1 MKKLHISKT
10 GTTVSLK
17 DGRKNVW
24 TIDGIT
30 LHPNRLAG
38 LVAAQDPDTVTEQ
51 ELRDAIAKAEA
62 KKGSIV
68 PDEYRYRYGVDQN
81 CGDDIAVRLKDKTT
95 DGKGNADMEAVAEV
109 AAKNGLADRFDGWV
123 ARGLNNGQLRMNLG
137 NMLRGKARKGE
148 PVTI

>member
-1 MKKLHISKT
+1 MKLTINKAST
-10 GTTVSLK
+10 AVSLK

-38 LVAAQDPDTVTEQ
+38 LVAAQNPDEVTED
-51 ELRDAIAKAEA
+51 ELREAIAKAQA

-81 CGDDIAVRLKDKTT
+81 CGDDIAQRLKDRTT

-109 AAKNGLADRFDGWV
+109 AAKNGLSDRFDGWV

-148 PVTI
+148 EVTI

>member
-1 MKKLHISKT
+1 MKLTINKANT
-10 GTTVSLK
+10 AVTLK

-24 TIDGIT
+24 TIDGIA
-30 LHPNRLAG
+30 LHPSRLAG

-62 KKGSIV
+62 RKGSIV

-81 CGDDIAVRLKDKTT
+81 CGDDIAKRLRDRTIN
-95 DGKGNADMEAVAEV
+95 GAGEADMTAVREVAER
-109 AAKNGLADRFDGWV
+109 NGLADRFDGWV
-123 ARGLNNGQLRMNLG
+123 AKGLNNGQLRMNLG

-148 PVTI
+148 EVTI

>member
-1 MKKLHISKT
+1 MKLTINKANT
-10 GTTVSLK
+10 AVTLK

-24 TIDGIT
+24 TIEGIT
-30 LHPNRLAG
+30 LHANRLAG
-38 LVAAQDPDTVTEQ
+38 LIAAQDPEAVTEQ

-81 CGDDIAVRLKDKTT
+81 CGDDVALRLKAATT
-95 DGKGNADMEAVAEV
+95 NGAGETDMTAVAEI
-109 AAKNGLADRFDGWV
+109 AARNGLADRFDGWV

-148 PVTI
+148 EVAI

>member
-1 MKKLHISKT
+1 MKLTINKANT
-10 GTTVSLK
+10 AVSLK
-17 DGRKNVW
+17 DGRTTIW

-38 LVAAQDPDTVTEQ
+38 LVAAQNPDEVTED
-51 ELRDAIAKAEA
+51 ELREAIAKAQA

-81 CGDDIAVRLKDKTT
+81 CGDDIAQRLKDRTT

-109 AAKNGLADRFDGWV
+109 AAKNGLSDRFDGWV

-137 NMLRGKARKGE
+137 NMLRGKVRKGE
-148 PVTI
+148 EVTI

>member
-1 MKKLHISKT
+1 MKLTINKANT
-10 GTTVSLK
+10 AVSLK
-17 DGRKNVW
+17 DGRTTIW

-38 LVAAQDPDTVTEQ
+38 LVAAQNPDEVTED
-51 ELRDAIAKAEA
+51 ELREAIAKAQA

-81 CGDDIAVRLKDKTT
+81 CGDAIAQRLKDRTT

-109 AAKNGLADRFDGWV
+109 AAKNGLSDRFDGWV
-123 ARGLNNGQLRMNLG
+123 ARGLNNGQIRMNLG
-137 NMLRGKARKGE
+137 NMLRGKVRKGE
-148 PVTI
+148 EVTI